1 MWKSFLVVI
10 SCSKHSSFSNTIS
23 NFSPHCAAK
32 HLVCKMLNP
41 QVWVNPGQVTS
52 LSQGQHRQSLWTVGE
67 SQTSQ
72 RESTQ
77 TWREHANSLH
87 EDPGQM
93 VDLNTGLSFCEATV
107 LTVSMSTH
115 LAIIKHNSRIVASVQ
130 CKSAALFSSKVSALS
145 ISFMTQALFFLF

>member
-1 MWKSFLVVI
+1 MWKSFLDVI

-77 TWREHANSLH
+77 TWGEHANMH

-115 LAIIKHNSRIVASVQ
+115 LVIIKHNSRIVASVQ
-130 CKSAALFSSKVSALS
+130 RKSG
-145 ISFMTQALFFLF
+145 ALFFLTSISTIDLFYDTSSVFLF